1 MTPRV
6 GDEVGVV
13 VEGKVI
19 AFADDGGA
27 GEGGR

>member
-19 AFADDGGA
+19 AFADDGG
-27 GEGGR
+27 G